1 MFLKLKLFNL
11 MKYRTQRK
19 GEINIG
25 KYEGNLVN
33 SIILSFS
40 SKLSNIHNTFK
51 YVYREIL
58 ERQAEADSK
67 LALALALGTR
77 SGFRDSDAPAVGF
90 RDSAAPALGFR
101 AALTPGFRD
110 SDSPEIGFRDL
121 DPVGT
126 GYRDSISA
134 GNRDTWAAEGLD
146 DEYTKKRDEM
156 FARNL
161 QEEGLR
167 NRCSN
172 RISFPI

>member
-1 MFLKLKLFNL
+1 M
-11 MKYRTQRK
+11 
-19 GEINIG
+19 
-25 KYEGNLVN
+25 
-33 SIILSFS
+33 
-40 SKLSNIHNTFK
+40 
-51 YVYREIL
+51 
-58 ERQAEADSK
+58 
-67 LALALALGTR
+67 ALGTR

-90 RDSAAPALGFR
+90 RAALAPGFRDSAAPAL
-101 AALTPGFRD
+101 GFRD

-126 GYRDSISA
+126 GYRDSTSA
-134 GNRDTWAAEGLD
+134 GNRDNWAEEGLD